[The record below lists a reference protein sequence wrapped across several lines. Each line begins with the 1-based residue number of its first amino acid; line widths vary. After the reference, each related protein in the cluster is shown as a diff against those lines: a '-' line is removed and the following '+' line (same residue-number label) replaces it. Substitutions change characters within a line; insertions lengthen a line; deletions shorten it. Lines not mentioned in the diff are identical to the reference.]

1 MTWER
6 AAACGW
12 TSTEL
17 AEAFAYLALTIFTAY
32 FLNYVQ
38 TPNDLSAVAGANGT
52 V

>member
-12 TSTEL
+12 TSVEL
-17 AEAFAYLALTIFTAY
+17 AEAFTYLALTIFTAY
-32 FLNYVQ
+32 FLNYAQ